1 MGLYDFL
8 IKYNIDYDTLV
19 KAIYDLSSIVFIDTE
34 LIVPVLDSIY
44 NDDEFQELKTKGV
57 ENENKLV

>member
-19 KAIYDLSSIVFIDTE
+19 KAIYDLSSVVYIDTE
-34 LIVPVLDSIY
+34 LIIPVLDSIY
-44 NDDEFQELKTKGV
+44 DDDEFQELKTEGAK
-57 ENENKLV
+57 NENKLV